1 MTTLSYTVADSATML
16 RRDFRH
22 SLRTPMMTISGVAT
36 PVFFLLLFV
45 GVFGNALG
53 ADFLPASSDRY
64 IDYVSPGVILMA
76 AGTGSA
82 FTAIKVNQDMQ
93 EGIISRFRTMSIAR
107 TSVLTGQVVGSLI
120 RTVVSV
126 VLVVAVA
133 VLLGFRPSATPT
145 EWLAALGVFAMLTFA
160 FTWLAVAFGLV
171 TKSVAGANSLTLIP
185 QFLPL
190 VSSAFLPTGSMPAG
204 VRWFAEHQPYTPII
218 ETLRGL
224 LMGTPI
230 GNSAIGAV
238 IWCAVISLG
247 GYLWARALYNRPR
260 VP

>member
-1 MTTLSYTVADSATML
+1 MTALPYSVADSATML

-22 SLRTPMMTISGVAT
+22 SLRTPMLTISGIGT
-36 PVFFLLLFV
+36 PIIFLLLFV

-53 ADFLPASSDRY
+53 ADFLPASGGRY
-64 IDYVSPGVILMA
+64 IDYIAPGVILMA

-82 FTAIKVNQDMQ
+82 FTAIKVNQDMR
-93 EGIISRFRTMSIAR
+93 EGIITRLHTMSIAR

-120 RTVVSV
+120 RTVLSV

-133 VLLGFRPSATPT
+133 LLLGFRPSATPV

-160 FTWLAVAFGLV
+160 FTWLAVSFGLV
-171 TKSVAGANSLTLIP
+171 TKTVAGANSLTLIL

-190 VSSAFLPTGSMPAG
+190 ISSAFLPTGSMPAG

-224 LMGTPI
+224 LMGTPV
-230 GNSAIGAV
+230 GGSALRAV
-238 IWCAVISLG
+238 IWCAVIALG
-247 GYLWARALYNRPR
+247 GYLWARWAYDRPR